1 LFRFIVACRSDQ
13 EKDVAICYPKCRS
26 GYYGVGPVCWS
37 ICPSDHTDIGAL
49 CSRGADSKG
58 KCCCVKFFSWTNG
71 CCGGCPNG
79 YTDMGCTCFR
89 GVSTIA
95 KSTYGRGVGSPLI
108 CPSNKVQSGALCYDS
123 CRDGFNG
130 IGPVCWG
137 SCPGYYGS
145 QCGALCV
152 KKASDCAM
160 VFKDMTMGA
169 VSQALNLVA
178 IVGSAGTSLGAWVN
192 TYSSTASL
200 VVPMLNDVCGNPSL
214 EQKVC
219 IKATSCRGATPF
231 VCGPLFCTSS
241 QLVCALQ

>member
-1 LFRFIVACRSDQ
+1 MLIQKENAAALNFSVGLMVVYFILKLNSI
-13 EKDVAICYPKCRS
+13 K
-26 GYYGVGPVCWS
+26 S
-37 ICPSDHTDIGAL
+37 IC
-49 CSRGADSKG
+49 
-58 KCCCVKFFSWTNG
+58 FFIKG

-200 VVPMLNDVCGNPSL
+200 VVPMLNDGLHNL
-214 EQKVC
+214 
-219 IKATSCRGATPF
+219 IINI
-231 VCGPLFCTSS
+231 
-241 QLVCALQ
+241 